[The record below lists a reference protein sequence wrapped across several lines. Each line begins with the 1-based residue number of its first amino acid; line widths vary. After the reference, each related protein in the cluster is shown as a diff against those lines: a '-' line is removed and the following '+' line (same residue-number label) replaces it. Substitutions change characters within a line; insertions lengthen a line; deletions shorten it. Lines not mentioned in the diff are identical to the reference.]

1 MDGWSGP
8 LKILTCYHISSSTCS
23 WLIVAETIY
32 RHVILLYKHRNIK
45 LCRMNYAVQLL
56 DLIDIMKLLLDGWGH
71 EGREPPGGQPRPH
84 TGVHSVEVFQI
95 LLIVIRK
102 LGIYFFH
109 PPIRYHIFTG
119 CPCTEIDNRV
129 VLVHDRVEDP
139 DQVEERLV
147 EVHAV
152 RLKPFPDEDDHWATL
167 LVYPRLIKTSR
178 LLYLSQVLLLRSP
191 NKVRKF

>member
-8 LKILTCYHISSSTCS
+8 LKILTCNHISSSTCS

-56 DLIDIMKLLLDGWGH
+56 DLKTFTLHECCVSIFFFYLIDIMKLLLDGWGH

-84 TGVHSVEVFQI
+84 TGVHSVEVCRQEGNKHRVFRLRRNTFQI

-119 CPCTEIDNRV
+119 CPDNV
-129 VLVHDRVEDP
+129 DM
-139 DQVEERLV
+139 
-147 EVHAV
+147 
-152 RLKPFPDEDDHWATL
+152 
-167 LVYPRLIKTSR
+167 
-178 LLYLSQVLLLRSP
+178 
-191 NKVRKF
+191 